1 MKYLISFDPPAEA
14 KNDFEKNPKLQKQLG
29 DHMAKIKPIAGWFS
43 WRYGF
48 VVVEANTTEELGKII
63 TPFNHIFK
71 MDVKVGPAI
80 SLEDFGKAVQAAAEA
95 SREY

>member
-29 DHMAKIKPIAGWFS
+29 DHMVKIKPIAGWFS